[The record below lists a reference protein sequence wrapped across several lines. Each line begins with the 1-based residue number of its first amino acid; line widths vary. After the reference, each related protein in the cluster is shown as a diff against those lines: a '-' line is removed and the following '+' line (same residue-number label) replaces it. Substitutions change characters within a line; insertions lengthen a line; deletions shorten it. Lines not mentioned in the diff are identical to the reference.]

1 MNYSTKNY
9 NYMCFSTSFY
19 REIEGKEINF
29 MLTVDNVGRV
39 HLRPTGFEDEL
50 EYTFVDGE
58 LQIKIKEK
66 I

>member
-1 MNYSTKNY
+1 
-9 NYMCFSTSFY
+9 
-19 REIEGKEINF
+19 

-39 HLRPTGFEDEL
+39 HLRPVGFEDEL